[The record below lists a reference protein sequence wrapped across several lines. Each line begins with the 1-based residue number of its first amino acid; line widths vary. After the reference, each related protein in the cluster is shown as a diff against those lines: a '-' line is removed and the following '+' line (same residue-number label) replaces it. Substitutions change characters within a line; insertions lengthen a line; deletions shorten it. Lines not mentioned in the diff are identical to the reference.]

1 MKVYLYRTLKM
12 RKLGNMN
19 ELYNARDVILL
30 CEIGKNRFQF
40 MHDWYGFNPRKCNSA
55 STLSGC
61 IERQMLACYYYT
73 SNI

>member
-1 MKVYLYRTLKM
+1 M

-40 MHDWYGFNPRKCNSA
+40 MHD
-55 STLSGC
+55 
-61 IERQMLACYYYT
+61 
-73 SNI
+73 